1 MKGKC
6 PNSPFNEGGA
16 CQNSSFNEIILATTI
31 CGEDDFL
38 FIKVLT
44 HLLLVYESFDT
55 PSSYLLLVRTFL
67 FVYYIFRLSGS
78 ICL

>member
-1 MKGKC
+1 MEGKC
-6 PNSPFNEGGA
+6 PNSPFNEGRA
-16 CQNSSFNEIILATTI
+16 CQNSPFNEIIPATTI

-38 FIKVLT
+38 FIRVLT
-44 HLLLVYESFDT
+44 HPLLIYESFET